1 MRELFSDAISARIV
15 DSKLA
20 KKKLMT
26 FAANSNFLAALLLE
40 SWKLQQKNTPGGIR
54 WLLQYKQHV
63 LRQTFSYKS
72 SFFLYDGNKNNNNND
87 NNNRCKPV

>member
-26 FAANSNFLAALLLE
+26 FAANSTFLAALLLE
-40 SWKLQQKNTPGGIR
+40 S
-54 WLLQYKQHV
+54 
-63 LRQTFSYKS
+63 
-72 SFFLYDGNKNNNNND
+72 
-87 NNNRCKPV
+87 